1 MAKTPFYKQVC
12 YFVARPAT
20 LLSHLS
26 IVISSVNCFSVSFN
40 APTYALLPGAI
51 PLKAFHRAR
60 ITFSGVWTTRYDQG
74 GLLLHLTRTG
84 STDRW
89 LKTGVE
95 FYQDKVYL
103 STVSTLTYSDWSITP
118 PTAGDNA
125 KSTTIEVRREVDEL
139 GSSLWVYELV
149 LGDSGEVLER
159 QPLREVTWFLAEE
172 DGWEVSV
179 SAMAARPAKEE
190 SVVGTKELVVK
201 FEGAEVDVR

>member
-1 MAKTPFYKQVC
+1 MTSTFTITALPSTDIWRKPPST
-12 YFVARPAT
+12 
-20 LLSHLS
+20 
-26 IVISSVNCFSVSFN
+26 NSFN

-60 ITFSGVWTTRYDQG
+60 ITFS
-74 GLLLHLTRTG
+74 G

-118 PTAGDNA
+118 PTTGDNA

-201 FEGAEVDVR
+201 FEGAEVDCNHLEFNALS